1 MIKPIHQHGPMGHNH
16 THGVPDPLLVTTQR
30 GIWAVKWSFWG
41 LLATAV
47 FQGSIVYLSGSVALL
62 ADTLHN
68 VGDAMTAFPLWVA
81 FLLARWK
88 PTNRFTY
95 GYGRVEDLAGIII
108 VLTILFS
115 ALVVGY
121 ESINRFFHPQPVEYL
136 GGVVVAAIVGF
147 LGNEA
152 VARLRLKVG
161 KEIGSAALIADGYH
175 ARADGLTSLAVLFSA
190 IGMWLNFP
198 LADPLIGLLITL
210 VILRIAWGSCKAVFL
225 RLLDAVD
232 PEVVAEIQDT
242 ARQTKGIL
250 EVTDTRVRWLGHR
263 LHAELNLALSSNL
276 TIEQGH
282 DIAMEVRHNLL
293 HNLQYLSHATIHI
306 DPDTAS
312 GEFHHRIAEHVH
324 DGLPAHS
331 H

>member
-1 MIKPIHQHGPMGHNH
+1 MLKRVLSQIIEF
-16 THGVPDPLLVTTQR
+16 
-30 GIWAVKWSFWG
+30 S
-41 LLATAV
+41 V
-47 FQGSIVYLSGSVALL
+47 F
-62 ADTLHN
+62 
-68 VGDAMTAFPLWVA
+68 
-81 FLLARWK
+81 
-88 PTNRFTY
+88 
-95 GYGRVEDLAGIII
+95 
-108 VLTILFS
+108 
-115 ALVVGY
+115 VVGY
-121 ESINRFFHPQPVEYL
+121 ESINRFFHPRPVEYL
-136 GGVVVAAIVGF
+136 GAVGVAAIVGF

-293 HNLQYLSHATIHI
+293 HNYNTCHTPPFTLTLILHRVNFIIALRSMSTMGCLPIPIKGSSNRNRCSHFFVAQLL
-306 DPDTAS
+306 
-312 GEFHHRIAEHVH
+312 RQ
-324 DGLPAHS
+324 GLIFRLLRWPIRAFIFS
-331 H
+331 IPPIPRPPLNS